1 MTATAHKRGS
11 APQRRDTTVSLRL
24 PGAVRDLIDTAAAA
38 SGTSRTEFVIE
49 SARRRAVDVMLDQ
62 RMFLLDDDDWK
73 AFGRAL
79 DHPPPPNDKLK
90 ALMAR
95 KAPWKE

>member
-1 MTATAHKRGS
+1 MTGSVNKRSS
-11 APQRRDTTVSLRL
+11 APQRRDTTISLRL
-24 PGAVRDLIDTAAAA
+24 PGKVRDLIDTAAAA

-62 RMFLLDDDDWK
+62 RLFTLDDK
-73 AFGRAL
+73 AWAVFNRAL
-79 DHPPPPNDKLK
+79 KEPPPPNEKLK

-95 KAPWKE
+95 KAPWAE